1 MSGKLRNLAS
11 RGVAPLNPGNLAA
24 DDVSWPSTAMLR
36 GYDDRRFGD
45 CLAGRLTR
53 VLVAPAPWDAESNGR
68 VPFKADNSLLEEV
81 SR

>member
-1 MSGKLRNLAS
+1 MGGKLRNLTS

-36 GYDDRRFGD
+36 GYDDRRFGR
-45 CLAGRLTR
+45 CLGGRLTR
-53 VLVAPAPWDAESNGR
+53 VLVAPAPWDGESDGR
-68 VPFKADNSLLEEV
+68 ALSKAGNSLLEEV